1 MKLKKAHLILIV
13 VSIVFLA
20 GCIGM
25 TAYLLFSNYQNV
37 RLFKQARDN
46 FLRGDETALALA
58 ETQLLQVIS
67 KDSDNE
73 AAYIMLGVIAG
84 KQKSYPEQVYYCYKA
99 HRLNPLSRE
108 NKEKYVRSLAF
119 ARYFDR
125 LENFL
130 AQQTELEED
139 EKELLLYAACRNSNL
154 SKYKRLYEEKKA
166 GFTIADLGILLY
178 DRSDV
183 SIKLEKLKKFPT
195 DDPFLKQEILAALV
209 EIYLD
214 LKDIA
219 NAGKSL
225 EKAHAL
231 NPFAFAPALGRFYA
245 NFRSFRQAL
254 KIFED
259 YLKTF
264 HDPAVAMQTAEIY
277 CLLRRTEKISG
288 LRSRYQS
295 DTGNIAMLCCYY
307 FDALTAL
314 ANNDMAALKELTV
327 PLRKMINTPLAEF
340 MFLCADLQDGDPAA
354 VSRSYNALL
363 ARRTYLDLQS
373 RADEM
378 ILNYLKRSFENS
390 SINADALAA
399 IANVL
404 YGRKP
409 DAFTAKYILLGQKRR
424 NSIKE
429 SLLKDALRRFKHDHG
444 VVKIAIEYYLSRD
457 VAECE
462 RLIEFHLNNFAT
474 TRMATLPYEIA
485 LAMRKK
491 DFEQVSEL
499 FQKHFAYDIHRQYW
513 EFASSSMREKDLQF
527 LSKDPLYAPFCQA
540 VLLLKKGEKNTAC
553 DILEKAD
560 AKDDLS
566 LLFFAAKTLGENG
579 RNRAAL
585 KKYALFP
592 PDSPYKLAVLLN
604 TAELHAENGNLS
616 RALELARQAYE
627 AAPDLPETQLCY
639 AGKLHKN
646 GNLTDIPDVVK
657 LTSATPYRKELE
669 KLFIAG
675 MEARIKAT
683 DAAKAPEKLYNLC
696 GTLLQI
702 DPYNKTAVDA
712 RLKANDI
719 LRGKLSMEP
728 QKLNQRE

>member
-46 FLRGDETALALA
+46 FLRGDASSLALA
-58 ETQLLQVIS
+58 EAQLLQVIA

-73 AAYIMLGVIAG
+73 AAYIMLGEIAG

-130 AQQTELEED
+130 AQQTDLEEK

-166 GFTIADLGILLY
+166 GFTIADLGIFLY

-183 SIKLEKLKKFPT
+183 SIKLEKLKKFPA
-195 DDPFLKQEILAALV
+195 DDPFWKQEILAALV

-214 LKDIA
+214 LKDTA

-225 EKAHAL
+225 EEAYAL

-245 NFRSFRQAL
+245 NFRSFGQAL

-314 ANNDMAALKELTV
+314 AKNDMAALKELTV

-378 ILNYLKRSFENS
+378 ILSYLKRSPKAPS
-390 SINADALAA
+390 GNADALAA
-399 IANVL
+399 IAQVL

-409 DAFTAKYILLGQKRR
+409 DAFTAKYILLGQKKR
-424 NSIKE
+424 NMVNGA
-429 SLLKDALRRFKHDHG
+429 LLKDALKRFSNDSG
-444 VVKIAIEYYLSRD
+444 VIRIAIEYYLYRD

-474 TRMATLPYEIA
+474 TRMATLPFEIA

-579 RNRAAL
+579 RNRTAL

-604 TAELHAENGNLS
+604 TAELYAENGNLS
-616 RALELARQAYE
+616 RAVELARQAYE

-639 AGKLHKN
+639 AGKLQKN

-683 DAAKAPEKLYNLC
+683 DVAKAPEKLYNLC

-702 DPYNKTAVDA
+702 DPYNKTAVKA
-712 RLKANDI
+712 KSKANDI